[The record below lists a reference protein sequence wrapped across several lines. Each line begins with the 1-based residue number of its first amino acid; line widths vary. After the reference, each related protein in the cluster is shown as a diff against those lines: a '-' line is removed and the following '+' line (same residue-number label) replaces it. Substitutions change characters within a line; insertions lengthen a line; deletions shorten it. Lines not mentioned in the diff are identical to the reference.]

1 MDTLSIVMQ
10 QKACRS
16 CQDLDAMEVLSIWC
30 MCTEILEDITGF
42 FLSRF
47 SHLNVSKR
55 VVSHNLLHNDYTN
68 LTVLILTRHDYIF
81 NFVSLDLDD

>member
-1 MDTLSIVMQ
+1 MQ

-42 FLSRF
+42 ALSRF

-55 VVSHNLLHNDYTN
+55 VGSHNLLHNVHTN
-68 LTVLILTRHDYIF
+68 LTILILTRRDYIF
-81 NFVSLDLDD
+81 NFLFLDLDD